1 MPSILENV
9 INYFKR
15 RNYRDEGGGITLVLF
30 ITYSKNSFI
39 GQFIQYTSCNKTNI
53 ALPVK
58 KTQKNHAFYK
68 SV

>member
-39 GQFIQYTSCNKTNI
+39 GQFIEYTSCNKTNI
-53 ALPVK
+53 ALPEK
-58 KTQKNHAFYK
+58 KNSKEPRFL
-68 SV
+68 